1 METEEEELRQ
11 ACSHAYEKS
20 FEITCQNSVSS
31 DDLCNW
37 IAHIL

>member
-20 FEITCQNSVSS
+20 LEITGQNSVSS